1 MQKKRGC
8 KSRKKEVAFNSKN
21 LILTPSEEEVLRLI
35 TEEFFTPKQI
45 SYRRKCTHQA
55 VYKIIKKL
63 KQKGAFNIGLHKVA
77 KIQPTMQPN
86 EKIRLHAQE
95 FNIKILW
102 QDSKYPNLLKRSNI
116 FFIDGNTIKLYRN
129 SVEIYSGQSFY
140 GENAD
145 VSTRRS
151 LTYWKR
157 FFVRLEHELKVIL
170 VKPRSRN
177 IRLVNQHYAHIDSEI
192 TENAIEK
199 GERIRIFAK
208 EDGKLAFITDDSFG
222 FKEDETLHPTTAKF
236 DRKAVD
242 KQVNDWR
249 INNPPTNSQLSTNIM
264 QVTENQQVFDRNM
277 KSHLKVLGDLGKA
290 VQELTKTVKELK
302 GGN

>member
-1 MQKKRGC
+1 MIKKRLH
-8 KSRKKEVAFNSKN
+8 KEVAFNSTN

-77 KIQPTMQPN
+77 ETLPTMQPN

-102 QDSKYPNLLKRSNI
+102 QNPQYQTLLKRSNI

-129 SVEIYSGQSFY
+129 SVEIYSGKSFF

-145 VSTRRS
+145 ISTRRS
-151 LTYWKR
+151 LAYWKR
-157 FFVRLEHELKVIL
+157 FFARLEHELKIIL

-208 EDGKLAFITDDSFG
+208 EDGKLAFITDDSFR

-249 INNPPTNSQLSTNIM
+249 IHNPPTNSQLASNIM
-264 QVTENQQVFDRNM
+264 QVTENQQVFARNM
-277 KSHLKVLGDLGKA
+277 KSHIEAIQSLSSGVK
-290 VQELTKTVKELK
+290 ELTKTVKELK
-302 GGN
+302 GGK